1 MIFKSREVRSAK
13 SVARVMKRSAQ
24 QILVGNF
31 HKTYKNAVVDTY
43 GIKTCLTVRE
53 RGVDGVQLVFDGV

>member
-1 MIFKSREVRSAK
+1 
-13 SVARVMKRSAQ
+13 MKRSAQ